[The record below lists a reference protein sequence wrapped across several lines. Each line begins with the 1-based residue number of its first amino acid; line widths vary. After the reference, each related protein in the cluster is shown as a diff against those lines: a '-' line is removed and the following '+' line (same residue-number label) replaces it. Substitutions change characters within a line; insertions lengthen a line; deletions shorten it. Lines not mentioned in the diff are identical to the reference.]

1 MLGSDGLFPVAA
13 TGPTFWFGGTVTDP
27 TSLFGQAF
35 YELQFYPDSI
45 VTNCNPNGAFVVKF
59 APNTYSACSPVWSV
73 HQTGTKVCSTSRRRS
88 TRCSP
93 TAARRAR

>member
-1 MLGSDGLFPVAA
+1 VLGSDGLVPVAA

-45 VTNCNPNGAFVVKF
+45 VTNCNPNGAFVVD
-59 APNTYSACSPVWSV
+59 A
-73 HQTGTKVCSTSRRRS
+73 GLRRPLRP
-88 TRCSP
+88 RQHVLRHRDP
-93 TAARRAR
+93 AVR

>member
-35 YELQFYPDSI
+35 YELQFYR
-45 VTNCNPNGAFVVKF
+45 T
-59 APNTYSACSPVWSV
+59 
-73 HQTGTKVCSTSRRRS
+73 RS
-88 TRCSP
+88 
-93 TAARRAR
+93 